1 MQTIYT
7 RYRTRLSSSSSSSD
21 WLVSIIFLV
30 TGLFILLLVPWIVR
44 PGPDHDTVVLLVQIL
59 GGAFI
64 LLGVVILL
72 WILGG
77 LYFSSY
83 FPQYTEPWT
92 YYGRVIG
99 ASVAAALFAIPATLT
114 FPFLLLAY
122 AVRPN
127 IIFGVDTDPLVW
139 FLVGFLITAIG
150 AACLWLTFAVV
161 TSSYTERV
169 AVITRRTRTTRV

>member
-1 MQTIYT
+1 MRTIYT
-7 RYRTRLSSSSSSSD
+7 TYRSRLSSSTGSSD
-21 WLVSIIFLV
+21 WLVSLIFLI

-59 GGAFI
+59 GGALI
-64 LLGVVILL
+64 LLGVVVLL
-72 WILGG
+72 WIIGAV
-77 LYFSSY
+77 YFNSY

-127 IIFGVDTDPLVW
+127 IIFGVDTDPLAW
-139 FLVGFLITAIG
+139 FLVGFLVTAIG

-161 TSSYTERV
+161 TSSYAERIE
-169 AVITRRTRTTRV
+169 VITRRIRTTRV